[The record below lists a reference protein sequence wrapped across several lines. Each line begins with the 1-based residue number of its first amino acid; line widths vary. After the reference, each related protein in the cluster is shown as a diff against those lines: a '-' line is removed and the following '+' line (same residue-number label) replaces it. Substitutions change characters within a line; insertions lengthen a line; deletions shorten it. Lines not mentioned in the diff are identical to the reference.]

1 MRLTHR
7 LAHRHV
13 TVIVGVVGSAML
25 FIGSAVAAGAE
36 APRARVG
43 DSHLS
48 GPGVAISVTI
58 PTGWHQIS
66 NPSHPQVLHMVYP
79 DTCSE
84 GLTCASGMAGLF
96 STQASSAQAA
106 AQAAEQTVAGQ
117 PGIQGAAVT
126 SEGPAQIAGRSGYR
140 LRFNYSHPKAKF
152 QAEIAAVETGP
163 ASAGMAPTSV
173 ILVTVSDLAGAP
185 PASVID
191 QIIGSAQLAA
201 Q

>member
-7 LAHRHV
+7 RV
-13 TVIVGVVGSAML
+13 TVIVGVLGSAML
-25 FIGSAVAAGAE
+25 FIGSAVAARAE
-36 APRARVG
+36 SPRALVG
-43 DSHLS
+43 DSQLS

-66 NPSHPQVLHMVYP
+66 NHGHPHILQMVYP

-84 GLTCASGMAGLF
+84 GLTCASAMAGLF
-96 STQASSAQAA
+96 SAQASSVQEA
-106 AQAAEQTVAGQ
+106 AQVAEQAVAGQ

-126 SEGPAQIAGRSGYR
+126 SEGPTQIAGRSGYR
-140 LRFNYSHPKAKF
+140 LRFIYSHPKGKF

-163 ASAGMAPTSV
+163 PSAGMVPTSV
-173 ILVTVSDLAGAP
+173 IWVAVSDLAGAP

-191 QIIGSAQLAA
+191 QIIGSAQLAV